1 MSSRAQV
8 VTALCVMCVLA
19 GLATGRGMFFNLA
32 YLWGGLLVLAYAW
45 SRSALSGIRLTREPR
60 SLRAQVGRAFEE
72 NFTVQNRS
80 RIGKVWLEIRDR
92 STLPDH
98 QASSVILG
106 LGSHRERSLIVRT
119 VCPRRGR
126 FRLGPTEL
134 IGGDPFGLFPV
145 KMVVAQTQQVVVLPM
160 ITPLTGFALPHG
172 RLPGGD
178 ALMERTH
185 QITPNAA
192 GVRDY
197 MPGDSYSRIHW
208 RSTARRRRLIVKE
221 FELDP
226 LADIWIVLDVAADV
240 QSSLASPE
248 ARGRPSSILPA
259 RISLPGSTLEYAVA
273 AAASL
278 VVHFLQ
284 HDRSVGLLAHGRTRA
299 VIQPDRGAPQIFRL
313 LETLAVLDGDGALD
327 LVSVLR
333 IEATQFPRGASVILI
348 TPSSSPALVPAA
360 AQLKRRGLATAL
372 VVLDRETFGG
382 PAGSASLA
390 AAAQHA
396 GLSIRLVQCGMPLAA
411 ALSSG
416 VQTGT
421 VPAAA

>member
-8 VTALCVMCVLA
+8 VAALCVLCTLI

-45 SRSALSGIRLTREPR
+45 SRSAISGIRLTRQPR

-72 NFTVQNRS
+72 SLTVENRS

-92 STLPDH
+92 SSLPDH
-98 QASSVILG
+98 QASTVILG
-106 LGSHRERSLIVRT
+106 LGSHRERSLLVRT
-119 VCPRRGR
+119 ICPRRGR

-145 KMVVAQTQQVVVLPM
+145 KVVVAQTQQVVVLPM
-160 ITPLTGFALPHG
+160 IAPLSGFALPHG

-208 RSTARRRRLIVKE
+208 RSTARRGRLIVKE

-240 QSSLASPE
+240 QSAMEGSQTLSHQSP
-248 ARGRPSSILPA
+248 ILPA
-259 RISLPGSTLEYAVA
+259 RISLPPSTLEYGVA

-284 HDRSVGLLAHGRTRA
+284 HDRSVGLLAHGKARA
-299 VIQPDRGAPQIFRL
+299 VIQPDRGTPQVFRL
-313 LETLAVLDGDGALD
+313 LETLAVLDGDGQLD
-327 LVSVLR
+327 LESVLR
-333 IEATQFPRGASVILI
+333 IEATQLPRGASVILI
-348 TPSSSPALVPAA
+348 TPSASPALVLAA
-360 AQLKRRGLATAL
+360 GQLKRRGLPTAL
-372 VVLDRETFGG
+372 VVLDRESFGG
-382 PAGSASLA
+382 TDGSAALA

-396 GLSIRLVQCGMPLAA
+396 GMPVRIVRCGDSLSV

-416 VQTGT
+416 VQPGALPT
-421 VPAAA
+421 AA

>member
-1 MSSRAQV
+1 MTSRAQV
-8 VTALCVMCVLA
+8 VAALCGVCTLA

-32 YLWGGLLVLAYAW
+32 YLWGGLLLLAYVW
-45 SRSALSGIRLTREPR
+45 SRSAISGVQLTREPR

-92 STLPDH
+92 SSLPDH

-106 LGSHRERSLIVRT
+106 LGSHRERSLLVRT
-119 VCPRRGR
+119 ICPRRGR

-145 KMVVAQTQQVVVLPM
+145 RMVVAQTQQVVVLPM
-160 ITPLTGFALPHG
+160 IAPLAGFELPHG

-208 RSTARRRRLIVKE
+208 RSTARRGRLIVKE

-226 LADIWIVLDVAADV
+226 LADIWIVLDLAADV
-240 QSSLASPE
+240 QSALAGSQAVRRQP
-248 ARGRPSSILPA
+248 SILPA
-259 RISLPGSTLEYAVA
+259 RISLPPSTLEYGVAV
-273 AAASL
+273 AASL
-278 VVHFLQ
+278 VVHFLER
-284 HDRSVGLLAHGRTRA
+284 DRSVGLLAHGKTRA
-299 VIQPDRGAPQIFRL
+299 VIQPDRGAPQVFRL
-313 LETLAVLDGDGALD
+313 LETLAVLDGDGPLD
-327 LVSVLR
+327 LESVLR
-333 IEATQFPRGASVILI
+333 IEAPQFPRGASVILI

-360 AQLKRRGLATAL
+360 GQLKRRGLPTSM
-372 VVLDRETFGG
+372 VVLDRESFGG
-382 PAGSASLA
+382 LAGSAGLA

-396 GLSIRLVQCGMPLAA
+396 GLSVRLIRCGQPLAA
-411 ALSSG
+411 ALSSN
-416 VQTGT
+416 VQLGAL
-421 VPAAA
+421 PAAA

>member
-1 MSSRAQV
+1 MTSRAQV
-8 VTALCVMCVLA
+8 VAALCVLCTLI

-45 SRSALSGIRLTREPR
+45 SRSAVSGVHLTRQPR

-72 NFTVQNRS
+72 SFTVQNHS

-98 QASSVILG
+98 RASSVILG
-106 LGSHRERSLIVRT
+106 LGSHRERSLLVRT
-119 VCPRRGR
+119 ICPRRGR

-134 IGGDPFGLFPV
+134 VGGDPFGLFPV
-145 KMVVAQTQQVVVLPM
+145 TRVVAQTQQVVVLPM
-160 ITPLTGFALPHG
+160 TSPLAGFALPHG

-208 RSTARRRRLIVKE
+208 RSTARRGRLIVKE

-240 QSSLASPE
+240 QFALEGSQAPRKQLSV
-248 ARGRPSSILPA
+248 LPA
-259 RISLPGSTLEYAVA
+259 RISLPASTLEYGVA

-299 VIQPDRGAPQIFRL
+299 VIQPDRGAPQVIRL
-313 LETLAVLDGDGALD
+313 LETLAVLDGDGPLD
-327 LVSVLR
+327 LESVLR
-333 IEATQFPRGASVILI
+333 IEATQFPRGAAVILI
-348 TPSSSPALVPAA
+348 TPSISPALVPAA
-360 AQLKRRGLATAL
+360 GQFKRRGLPTAL
-372 VVLDRETFGG
+372 VVLDQESFGG
-382 PAGSASLA
+382 AAGGAGLA

-396 GLSIRLVQCGMPLAA
+396 GLSVRLVRCGDSLAA

-416 VQTGT
+416 VQPG
-421 VPAAA
+421 VVAAAA